1 MKILNRITL
10 LLNILTFITAIGGSI
25 YLITATPKTMP
36 YELLIYSPFTSFL
49 IPGLILGII
58 VSGSNFLSVII
69 YFLNKK
75 VWSVVEFFTGVILCG
90 WIICE
95 YLIIKEFSWLQVV
108 YLVIGLFIM
117 SINFKKTY
125 ACLANL

>member
-1 MKILNRITL
+1 MKILNKITL
-10 LLNILTFITAIGGSI
+10 FLNILTFITAIGGSI

-36 YELLIYSPFTSFL
+36 YELLKYSPFTSFL

-58 VSGSNFLSVII
+58 VSGSNLLSVII
-69 YFLNKK
+69 YFFNKR
-75 VWSVVEFFTGVILCG
+75 VWPVVEFITGVILCF

-108 YLVIGLFIM
+108 YLVMGLFIIF
-117 SINFKKTY
+117 INFKKTY
-125 ACLANL
+125 ANLVNL